1 MQRIKNR
8 VLSENSQFLTNTQKP
23 GLQGIRNKY
32 AMKDATTKKRANSY
46 EVSKKKTKR
55 KAIPLNVTN
64 GESMDRSFLNEK
76 EHMSKIYSDHT
87 LSSRPHNIAF
97 SDTLSSFSFTSTEI
111 PAMIK
116 IENEANDSQNI
127 DCDQSKYFTGQ
138 KK

>member
-1 MQRIKNR
+1 
-8 VLSENSQFLTNTQKP
+8 
-23 GLQGIRNKY
+23 
-32 AMKDATTKKRANSY
+32 MKDATTKKRANSY

-55 KAIPLNVTN
+55 MAVPLNVTN
-64 GESMDRSFLNEK
+64 VKSLDRSFLNEE

-97 SDTLSSFSFTSTEI
+97 CDTLSSSSFTSTEI
-111 PAMIK
+111 PSMIK
-116 IENEANDSQNI
+116 IENEANDLQNI